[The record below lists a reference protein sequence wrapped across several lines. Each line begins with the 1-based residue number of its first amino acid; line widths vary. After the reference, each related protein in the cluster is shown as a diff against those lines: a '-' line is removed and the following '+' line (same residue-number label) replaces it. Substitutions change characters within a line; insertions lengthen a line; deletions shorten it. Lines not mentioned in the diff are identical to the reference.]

1 MSKVKKVKYKCHH
14 SYGYHVYYKKGDSDT
29 MATITVGNAL
39 IDFSLASSDGQT
51 CNAYQ
56 YLKGATTLILIFTS
70 SQCSYVQA
78 WEGRIN
84 ALARDYA
91 PRNVR
96 FLAIDPSPEGSFP
109 PNSAD
114 TMVEPVSQMAYIF
127 PYLLDSNQEV
137 AKAYG
142 AQVTPEVFLFD
153 AVGILRYH
161 GAVDDSYEDE
171 QAVTMAYLQKAL
183 QQYLDGQTVTMP
195 ETGPAGCPI
204 QWKA

>member
-1 MSKVKKVKYKCHH
+1 M
-14 SYGYHVYYKKGDSDT
+14 T
-29 MATITVGNAL
+29 MANITTGNAL
-39 IDFSLASSDGQT
+39 IDFNLPSTDDQA

-56 YLKGATTLILIFTS
+56 YLKGATALILVFTS
-70 SQCSYVQA
+70 SQCSYVQS

-84 ALARDYA
+84 ALAREYA
-91 PRNVR
+91 PRDVR
-96 FLAIDPSPEGSFP
+96 FLAIDSTGEVPFP

-114 TMVEPVSQMAYIF
+114 TMVGPVSQMTYIF

-142 AQVTPEVFLFD
+142 VQVTPEVFLFD

-161 GAVDDSYEDE
+161 GAVDDSDEDE
-171 QAVTMAYLQKAL
+171 QAVTTAYLQKAL

-195 ETGPAGCPI
+195 ESEPVGCPI
-204 QWKA
+204 QWNV

>member
-1 MSKVKKVKYKCHH
+1 
-14 SYGYHVYYKKGDSDT
+14 
-29 MATITVGNAL
+29 MANITTGNAL
-39 IDFSLASSDGQT
+39 IDFNLPSTDGQT
-51 CNAYQ
+51 CDAYQ
-56 YLKGATTLILIFTS
+56 YLKGATALILVFTS

-84 ALARDYA
+84 ALARDYT
-91 PRNVR
+91 PRDVR
-96 FLAIDPSPEGSFP
+96 FLAIDPVSGVSFP

-114 TMVEPVSQMAYIF
+114 SMVGPVTQMTYIF
-127 PYLLDSNQEV
+127 PYLLDANQAV
-137 AKAYG
+137 TKAYG
-142 AQVTPEVFLFD
+142 VKVTPEIFLFD

-161 GAVDDSYEDE
+161 GAIDDNYEDE

-195 ETGPAGCPI
+195 ESEPVGCPI